1 MTQVPERI
9 EARSSRNTALD
20 GAGPPARPARKRDA
34 DAARIDPR
42 YVELRAHTCFSFSDG
57 AVSAEDL
64 PRHARL
70 MGYTHIGVTDTA
82 DLGGI
87 ARFATEAMAPGKSA
101 GCPRFERHDDEPC
114 PLCERPIRPI
124 IGAELVV
131 DGHPAAFIARDPE
144 GYRNL
149 SALVTIARMGQWD
162 GWIKEEQAKRRGRP
176 RVTWSDVTTHARG
189 LHALTGPATGELASW
204 IRKGRPEQARRRLG
218 RWRDVFM
225 PGTLS
230 IEVQLHHTGG
240 HESALAAEL
249 IALAEES
256 GVPWVATQD
265 PRYVGDESGRGQ
277 LVHDLLTA
285 LRYNVDVETAA
296 RRGLLHPND
305 EWRLLSPAE
314 MARRWRG
321 REEGLRESVRI
332 AEECSAFISETG
344 SGERRA
350 GFVLDWMRPPLPD
363 FRKAKLGAGL
373 SDVDDNAALRAQTE
387 EGARKRWGGISPA
400 QQRQI
405 DHELALIRE
414 LGFAG
419 FFLVMADAVRF
430 AKHRGILCQGRGSA
444 ANSVVA
450 YCTEITAVDP
460 VENGLLFER
469 FLSDA
474 RVNGRAEPPDID
486 VDFEHNRREEVLD
499 YMYEHYHRKHAA
511 ITAVTQMFHAPTAV
525 QDAMR
530 ALGFPAEQ
538 ALEISKRVHGSEPS
552 ECLEAIVEVADK
564 RDVDLSGP
572 RGEALLLAL
581 PGFENLA
588 RLRST
593 HVGGFVL
600 SGEPLGNY
608 LPIEQTTM
616 GRTIVQYDKDDLDM
630 IGVPKFDFLGLGALS
645 MVRIAFD
652 VIEQQTGE
660 RPDMYR
666 FKDRDAKTYD
676 LIQRGETIGTF
687 QIESRA
693 QINSILHTK
702 PDHLYD
708 LVVQVALIRPGPIQ
722 ASFVHPYTQRRL
734 GLEKVTYAH
743 PDLEEVL
750 RRTQGIPIFQEQ
762 AMAIAMKLGGYS
774 ATQADLLRRTM
785 GNVRKKA
792 RLQAA
797 LAGLQ
802 TAMAK
807 RGIAAEV
814 ATKICDDLV
823 SFANYGFPESHAWSF
838 ALIAYVTAYLKA
850 HYATEFFIGLLNAQP
865 MGFYPISTLIHD
877 AIRHGVRV
885 LPPCLAA
892 GSWECTFEHH
902 EPEGN
907 DRGTSGPGSHRP
919 TEVLRCAQDDNS
931 ARVETRDNIA
941 MRVGWKFVR
950 GIGSETIDRLKA
962 AHAAGPFT
970 SIADV
975 VERGRLDRGDV
986 LAFAQAGAFAAWA
999 PDRRHAAWEGLR
1011 ASGDVL
1017 PLAPAKVSYHEPV
1030 PMNRDQL
1037 IHLDYHAVGMSI
1049 YGHPMEAVRD
1059 RLVAGGAIDSRRLA
1073 ELPNRRVVTVCGLV
1087 TIRQRPATAGGTIFL
1102 LLEDEWGYMNII
1114 VPQPLV
1120 AANEEVVKRAPFII
1134 VQGRVEND
1142 GAAISVVGQK
1152 FRELEMGE
1160 RLTHTARSFR

>member
-1 MTQVPERI
+1 M
-9 EARSSRNTALD
+9 
-20 GAGPPARPARKRDA
+20 
-34 DAARIDPR
+34 DPR

-70 MGYTHIGVTDTA
+70 MGYTHLGITDTA
-82 DLGGI
+82 DLGGV
-87 ARFATEAMAPGKSA
+87 ARFAMEAMAPGKSA
-101 GCPRFERHDDEPC
+101 ACPRFEQHDEEPC

-124 IGAELVV
+124 VGAELVV
-131 DGHPAAFIARDPE
+131 DGHPAAFLARSQE

-149 SALVTIARMGQWD
+149 AALVTLARMGQWE
-162 GWIKEEQAKRRGRP
+162 GWVKEVQAKQRGRP
-176 RVTWSDVTTHARG
+176 KVRWDDIVAHSRG

-204 IRKGRPEQARRRLG
+204 IRKGKPEQARKRLEK
-218 RWRDVFM
+218 WRNVFE

-230 IEVQLHHTGG
+230 IEVQLHYTGG
-240 HESALAAEL
+240 HEAALAAEL

-265 PRYVGDESGRGQ
+265 PRYVADEKGRGQ

-296 RRGLLHPND
+296 QRGLLHPNN
-305 EWRLLSPAE
+305 EWRLRSPAE
-314 MARRWRG
+314 MATRWRG
-321 REEGLRESVRI
+321 REEGLCESVRI
-332 AEECSAFISETG
+332 AEECSALTSETG

-363 FRKAKLGAGL
+363 FRKAKLGAGM
-373 SDVDDNAALRAQTE
+373 SQVDDNAALRAWTE
-387 EGARKRWGGISPA
+387 EGARKRWNNIDPN
-400 QQRQI
+400 QQKQI
-405 DHELALIRE
+405 DHELKLITE

-419 FFLVMADAVRF
+419 FFLVMADAVRY
-430 AKHRGILCQGRGSA
+430 AKNKGILCQGRGSA

-450 YCTEITAVDP
+450 FCTEITAVDP

-499 YMYEHYHRKHAA
+499 YMYDNYDRKHAA

-530 ALGFPAEQ
+530 ALGYAPEQ
-538 ALEISKRVHGSEPS
+538 ALKISKRVHGSEPG
-552 ECLEAIVEVADK
+552 ECLEEIRDIAEK
-564 RDVDLSGP
+564 RGVDLSGP

-581 PGFENLA
+581 PGFDGLA

-600 SGEPLGNY
+600 SGQPLGNY

-652 VIEQQTGE
+652 KLEERTGD
-660 RPDMYR
+660 RPNMYQ
-666 FKDRDAKTYD
+666 FKDRDAKTFD

-750 RRTQGIPIFQEQ
+750 KRTQGIPIFQEQ
-762 AMAIAMKLGGYS
+762 AMAIAMKLGGYN
-774 ATQADLLRRTM
+774 ATEADLLRRTM
-785 GNVRKKA
+785 GNVRKKTK
-792 RLQAA
+792 LEAA
-797 LAGLQ
+797 LAGLKR
-802 TAMAK
+802 AMEK
-807 RGIAAEV
+807 RGIDDTVAE
-814 ATKICDDLV
+814 KICDDLI

-838 ALIAYVTAYLKA
+838 AMIAYVTAYLKA
-850 HYATEFFIGLLNAQP
+850 HHATEFFIGLLNAQP

-885 LPPCLAA
+885 LPPCLAT
-892 GSWECTFEHH
+892 GSWECALERVGAAGGD
-902 EPEGN
+902 PSGAARPQDDSIK
-907 DRGTSGPGSHRP
+907 DRR
-919 TEVLRCAQDDNS
+919 LQDDN
-931 ARVETRDNIA
+931 EWA

-950 GIGSETIDRLKA
+950 GIGSETIETLKKA
-962 AHAAGPFT
+962 YTTGPFT

-975 VERGRLDRGDV
+975 VGRAKLNRGDV
-986 LAFAQAGAFAAWA
+986 LAFAQAGAFTAWMA
-999 PDRRHAAWEGLR
+999 DRRHAAWEALR
-1011 ASGDVL
+1011 ACGDVL
-1017 PLAPAKVSYHEPV
+1017 PLAPAKTGYHEPV
-1030 PMNRDQL
+1030 PISREQL

-1049 YGHPMEAVRD
+1049 YGHPMQALRE
-1059 RLVAGGAIDSRRLA
+1059 RLAAGGAIDSRQL
-1073 ELPNRRVVTVCGLV
+1073 EKMPNRRVVTVCGLV

-1102 LLEDEWGYMNII
+1102 LLEDEWGYVNIV

-1120 AANEEVVKRAPFII
+1120 APNEEVVKRAPFVI

-1152 FRELEMGE
+1152 FRELHVGE
-1160 RLTHTARSFR
+1160 KLTHHARSFR